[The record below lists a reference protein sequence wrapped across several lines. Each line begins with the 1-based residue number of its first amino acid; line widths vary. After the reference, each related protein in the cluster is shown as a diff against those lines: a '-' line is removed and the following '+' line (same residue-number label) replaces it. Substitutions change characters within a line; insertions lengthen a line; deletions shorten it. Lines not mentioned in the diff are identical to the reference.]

1 MSGKW
6 DSLFSLGLGV
16 VGALPILAATFG
28 IDTATS
34 IILLGIIL
42 VFVVLGFIASF
53 LTTYFKRQATNM
65 DAIHERVKKLEEHI
79 NYMEKIAA
87 LDKRLAVIEE
97 TRNRK
102 GVIDPRIVI
111 LVILLFLL
119 YLYFRNIGLLG

>member
-1 MSGKW
+1 M
-6 DSLFSLGLGV
+6 GLGV

-53 LTTYFKRQATNM
+53 LITYFKRQATNM